1 MMSGRNSK
9 PKNNGPS
16 SSPSSLDQY
25 GAKAVQQEKRE
36 MKERQNNK
44 PTC

>member
-16 SSPSSLDQY
+16 SSPSRLDQF
-25 GAKAVQQEKRE
+25 GDKAVQQDKRE
-36 MKERQNNK
+36 MKERNK
-44 PTC
+44 KSSC